1 MLISRQNF
9 WSILYHNSFK
19 STRTFA
25 RIVSIPLLYSLSLK
39 LSQTTS
45 FLQPKSIQVQASS
58 TFQKMMSTTRS
69 TNSSSM
75 SSAISTNPQEIVTAN
90 DSRGIQKIVTAKK
103 QREGGGFVVRRP
115 IGGQEVPYASPFL
128 MLDHLGPVD
137 YLPGEAIGAPDHP
150 HRGFETVTYVLEGG
164 FHHKDSKGN
173 EGNLNSGWCQW
184 MTAGSGVIHSE
195 MPTDEL
201 LEKGG
206 RMEGFQLWVNLPAK
220 DKMVAPR
227 YQDTPPENIPVVTSA
242 DGKVTVKIIAGA
254 SMNAKS
260 PIETRTPMYFLD
272 IRLQPGASFN
282 QPVPE
287 SFKGFVYMY
296 RGNARFGKENT
307 LVKEGQALIMG
318 EGNALDMC
326 VNSNETEGRMLL
338 IAGEPIDEPIARYG
352 PFVMNTD
359 AEIRKCFQDFQDGT
373 FGEIEG
379 AEERR
384 EKTEQS
390 VRSQKESGTWQK
402 GNREL

>member
-1 MLISRQNF
+1 MFRPSNRKL
-9 WSILYHNSFK
+9 WSYFYRTSSK
-19 STRTFA
+19 TFA
-25 RIVSIPLLYSLSLK
+25 QVLSIPLIYSFSLQI
-39 LSQTTS
+39 SQSIS
-45 FLQPKSIQVQASS
+45 FLQPTKTQVQASNILP
-58 TFQKMMSTTRS
+58 KMMSTTGS
-69 TNSSSM
+69 TSHSSV
-75 SSAISTNPQEIVTAN
+75 STMACNNPQETMPIKK
-90 DSRGIQKIVTAKK
+90 SRGIEKIVTAKK

-115 IGGQEVPYASPFL
+115 IGGQEVSYASPFL
-128 MLDHLGPVD
+128 MLDHLGPVE
-137 YLPGEAIGAPDHP
+137 YAPGEAVGAPDHP

-220 DKMVAPR
+220 DKMIPPR
-227 YQDTPPENIPVVTSA
+227 YQDTPPENIPVVTSE
-242 DGKVTVKIIAGA
+242 DNKVTVKVIAGK
-254 SMNAKS
+254 SMNTTS

-272 IRLQPGASFN
+272 IRLQPGASFA

-287 SFKGFVYMY
+287 SFNGFAYMY
-296 RGNARFGKENT
+296 RGNARFGVDKT
-307 LVKEGQALIMG
+307 LVKEGQALIMS
-318 EGNALDMC
+318 EGNTLDISI
-326 VNSNETEGRMLL
+326 NSDDEEGRLLL
-338 IAGEPIDEPIARYG
+338 IAGVPIDEPIARYG
-352 PFVMNTD
+352 PFVMNTE

-384 EKTEQS
+384 QKTDQA
-390 VRSQKESGTWQK
+390 VRAQKGSGTWQQ
-402 GNREL
+402 GNKEL